1 MLTSPEVHVNIHVN
15 IPGRFSSTS
24 QRFDELQHS
33 PVVSPLLRVHS
44 FNPEHPSAIAE
55 KSKYFIM
62 IVLDP
67 LISFSSRNYFLPIA
81 DAKSHPEDALAWL
94 IKAKRSAGTKRI

>member
-1 MLTSPEVHVNIHVN
+1 MQQSWVSGNGDAQLSVPQIRPLSQSESASQSP
-15 IPGRFSSTS
+15 SSTS

-55 KSKYFIM
+55 KSKIFHHDSTRSFNFIFVK
-62 IVLDP
+62 VL
-67 LISFSSRNYFLPIA
+67 FVTYSR
-81 DAKSHPEDALAWL
+81 
-94 IKAKRSAGTKRI
+94 R